1 MRLLIAVINE
11 KDRLD
16 EILTGFL
23 ELGITGATIL
33 DSRGM
38 GRALS
43 RETED
48 DPPAFAGLQSLI
60 GRTRPENVTL
70 FSVLPD
76 DELAARALSVIEEA
90 CGGLDSPGTGIAF
103 TVPIDRALGV
113 GPNPA

>member
-16 EILTGFL
+16 EILAGFL

-33 DSRGM
+33 DSQGM

-43 RETED
+43 REAGDT
-48 DPPAFAGLQSLI
+48 PPAFAGLQSLVE
-60 GRTRPENVTL
+60 RTRPDNVTL

-76 DELAARALSVIEEA
+76 AEQAARALAVIEDV
-90 CGGLDSPGTGIAF
+90 CGGLDAPGTGIAF
-103 TVPIDRALGV
+103 TVPIDRALGT

>member
-16 EILTGFL
+16 EILNGFL

-33 DSRGM
+33 DSEGM

-43 RETED
+43 RDAGEQ
-48 DPPAFAGLQSLI
+48 PPAFAGLQSLI

-76 DELAARALSVIEEA
+76 ETLAGPALSLIEEV
-90 CGGLDSPGTGIAF
+90 CGGLDAPGTGIAF

-113 GPNPA
+113 GPDPA